1 MANLFFLKFSKKKSA
16 QTPITAF
23 GDTNSYLDEFISSN
37 DVRHQTTAAAEVA
50 TKPKTRISALAET
63 LAQNW
68 FAVALVT
75 FIQKVFFK
83 V

>member
-1 MANLFFLKFSKKKSA
+1 MANMFFLFRKK
-16 QTPITAF
+16 TPI
-23 GDTNSYLDEFISSN
+23 GDTSSYQGEFISSN
-37 DVRHQTTAAAEVA
+37 DVHHQTTTAEVA

-75 FIQKVFFK
+75 IIQKVFFK